1 MHIREAQPQDANNL
15 TRLLDQLGY
24 GGSGAFIQ
32 NRIQLLTQHPDAG
45 ILVCEVEEQV
55 VGFLAYQFFVQFG
68 LMGEF
73 CRISYFCVDQHFRG
87 RGIGESLE
95 DEMEKRAR
103 SRKCD
108 RIEVHCG
115 GDRFRAHTFYT
126 KTGYTESPKYF
137 IKQLKTDP

>member
-1 MHIREAQPQDANNL
+1 MYIREARSQDADDL

-24 GGSGAFIQ
+24 EGSDAFIQ

-45 ILVCEVEEQV
+45 ILVCEDEEKV

-73 CRISYFCVDQHFRG
+73 CRISYFCVDKYFRG
-87 RGIGESLE
+87 RGIGKSLE
-95 DEMEKRAR
+95 GELEKRAA

-108 RIEVHCG
+108 RIEVHCSSG
-115 GDRFRAHTFYT
+115 RLRAHPFYT
-126 KTGYTESPKYF
+126 KTGY
-137 IKQLKTDP
+137 